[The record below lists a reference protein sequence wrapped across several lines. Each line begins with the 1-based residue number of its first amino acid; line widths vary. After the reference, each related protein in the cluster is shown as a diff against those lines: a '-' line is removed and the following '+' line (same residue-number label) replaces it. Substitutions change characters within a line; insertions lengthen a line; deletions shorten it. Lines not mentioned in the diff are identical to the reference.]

1 MTSLKFSHLE
11 PHCGYNIIYTYGEGN
26 WGNFYFYKQDR
37 CIASIR
43 GYFPRDTP
51 MFLTELSESLFDPDL
66 LEID

>member
-1 MTSLKFSHLE
+1 M
-11 PHCGYNIIYTYGEGN
+11 YAYGEDN
-26 WGNFYFYKQDR
+26 WGMFSFYKQDR

-43 GYFPRDTP
+43 GYFPRDTL